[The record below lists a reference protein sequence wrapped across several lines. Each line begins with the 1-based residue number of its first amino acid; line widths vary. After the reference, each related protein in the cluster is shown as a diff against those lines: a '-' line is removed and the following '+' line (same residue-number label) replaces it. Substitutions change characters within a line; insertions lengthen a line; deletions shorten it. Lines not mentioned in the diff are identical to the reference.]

1 MSKSAQRKHSFQ
13 RLGMVDAIDGRPQR
27 FKKHPFLGAYRSGYV
42 PMRRALRVHK
52 REKASA

>member
-1 MSKSAQRKHSFQ
+1 MSKTSQRKHSFQ
-13 RLGMVDAIDGRPQR
+13 RLGMADAIEGRPQR

-52 REKASA
+52 ESKAPA